1 MALLYMHACRPR
13 LEMCL
18 ESMADKREN
27 NETKKWLQMVDRGGL
42 FKVNDEA
49 FRFFIEL
56 EMKLRHHLINLPH
69 GR

>member
-13 LEMCL
+13 LEMRL

-27 NETKKWLQMVDRGGL
+27 NETNETKKWLQMVDCGGL

-49 FRFFIEL
+49 FRFL
-56 EMKLRHHLINLPH
+56 LSLK
-69 GR
+69 